1 MWGVMKKGLSR
12 FLFATAVAVACITL
26 SVSGGERTMFVRD
39 PVTAEQVN
47 RLADDIMRE
56 HNQDDKLTNGRINQ
70 IINGIAKVG
79 SWNENRTFI
88 KVDIGFTDYT
98 VQLQYFAD
106 TAGILGRWSVRSA
119 LLIDSALTDSG
130 FWIWCYD
137 GDTQYCDSLMYL
149 VIRE

>member
-1 MWGVMKKGLSR
+1 MKKGLSS

-70 IINGIAKVG
+70 IISGIAKVG
-79 SWNENRTFI
+79 SWNDNRTFI
-88 KVDIGFTDYT
+88 SVDIGFTDYT
-98 VQLQYFAD
+98 VQLQHFAD
-106 TAGILGRWSVRSA
+106 TAGISGRWSPRSA

-130 FWIWCYD
+130 FWIWCYASD
-137 GDTQYCDSLMYL
+137 ALYCDSLMYL